1 MMCTCWALVLEVPYY
16 VVYAVRCQAHWSFR
30 TGNLRSPSTLVWYQ
44 TERHTYMQKHTQ
56 KYKLTPP
63 VMCSQELSV
72 LAHWC

>member
-1 MMCTCWALVLEVPYY
+1 MCTCWALVLEAPYY
-16 VVYAVRCQAHWSFR
+16 VVYAVRCQARWSFP

-44 TERHTYMQKHTQ
+44 TERHTYMQKHTH

-72 LAHWC
+72 LVHWC